1 MNFAEGTSTT
11 LLMAVL
17 VPFLVLAA
25 IVVVLAVVDGLW
37 EAGAGA
43 ESDPVPR
50 ELPAE
55 RSYDDD
61 LPKAA

>member
-1 MNFAEGTSTT
+1 MSFPDGTSTT

-25 IVVVLAVVDGLW
+25 VVVVLAAVESLW
-37 EAGAGA
+37 DAGAAG
-43 ESDPVPR
+43 ESEPAPR

-55 RSYDDD
+55 RPYDDD